1 MALIIETGLGVASAD
16 SYITEADAQTLAAD
30 YDITLPA
37 VVADSEKALRRAY
50 LLINNHER
58 LLQGW
63 RTHSVQTGAFPRL
76 EVYAND
82 FLVGSEVIPQDVKLA
97 QLYAASAISSG
108 VDTNAVDTGQDVKSC
123 EVVGVFKEEYQDGAR
138 VKVNSRIQGVY
149 NSLYPYY
156 KSAIAG
162 QRSYRDHED
171 VY

>member
-1 MALIIETGLGVASAD
+1 MALTIEDGTGVALAD

-37 VVADSEKALRRAY
+37 VVADAEKALRRAY

-82 FLVGSEVIPQDVKLA
+82 FLVGSEVIPQGVKLA
-97 QLYAASAISSG
+97 QLYAAAAVANG
-108 VDTNAVDTGQDVKSC
+108 LETNATYDGRNIKSC
-123 EVVGVFKEEYQDGAR
+123 RIGDLSETYQDGEK
-138 VKVNSRIQGVY
+138 VKVNTRVQGVY

-156 KSAIAG
+156 KAAIAG
-162 QRSYRDHED
+162 QRSYREHED
-171 VY
+171 VC